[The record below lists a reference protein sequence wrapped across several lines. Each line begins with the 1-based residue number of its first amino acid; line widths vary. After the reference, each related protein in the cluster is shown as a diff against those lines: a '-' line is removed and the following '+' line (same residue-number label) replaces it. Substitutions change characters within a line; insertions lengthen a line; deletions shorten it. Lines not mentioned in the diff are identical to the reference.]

1 MAAGSAPTQLQLS
14 ATIRT
19 KNGFCVPRKW
29 IYHLTK
35 GSTDLSTEGRPDMR
49 TELFASSCP
58 RGIMLKETG
67 QGYQRFLLYN
77 RSPYPPEK
85 CVEEFRSLTSCLD
98 SRAFLLI
105 PRNQG
110 EGLKF
115 PRRPGPTRHWAG
127 AGWEAH
133 VIQPEPARV
142 HGPGDIIRAAEGT
155 LLLLAGH
162 DDIRGTQLKAVIS
175 PNGTRRP
182 VSCPATDLEPELWLE
197 GDTGQPSCPGEET
210 QSPLTDNKDD
220 LPSLPCFLV
229 SFHHSAQPLHRLT
242 SAGRHQEGHWWDNAH
257 IVVVYLG
264 ISVTQVFIAG

>member
-1 MAAGSAPTQLQLS
+1 MRSLVCHQAAPSSRSHTWASGTSSQGQHPPKRSWPPLSLWTTSSLTWLQAPPQPSSSSAPPS
-14 ATIRT
+14 A
-19 KNGFCVPRKW
+19 
-29 IYHLTK
+29 H
-35 GSTDLSTEGRPDMR
+35 
-49 TELFASSCP
+49 
-58 RGIMLKETG
+58 
-67 QGYQRFLLYN
+67 

>member
-1 MAAGSAPTQLQLS
+1 MRSLVCHQAAPSSRSHTWASGTSSQGQHPPKRSWPPLSLWTTSSLTWLQAPPQPSSSSAPPS
-14 ATIRT
+14 A
-19 KNGFCVPRKW
+19 
-29 IYHLTK
+29 H
-35 GSTDLSTEGRPDMR
+35 
-49 TELFASSCP
+49 
-58 RGIMLKETG
+58 
-67 QGYQRFLLYN
+67 

-105 PRNQG
+105 PRNQ
-110 EGLKF
+110 
-115 PRRPGPTRHWAG
+115 
-127 AGWEAH
+127 
-133 VIQPEPARV
+133 
-142 HGPGDIIRAAEGT
+142 
-155 LLLLAGH
+155 GH